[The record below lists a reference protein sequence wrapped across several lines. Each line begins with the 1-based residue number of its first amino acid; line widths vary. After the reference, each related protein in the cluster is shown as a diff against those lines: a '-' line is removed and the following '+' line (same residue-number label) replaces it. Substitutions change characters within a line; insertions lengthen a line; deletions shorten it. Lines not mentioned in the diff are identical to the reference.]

1 MSQFKFTESE
11 EALLRSMWHERTQ
24 KVITNVRRWSQLAN
38 KNPSWEYAYCSELE
52 ERSKLAELEKFGKK
66 FLGTGSYYK
75 TLVQSHS
82 GRWIR

>member
-11 EALLRSMWHERTQ
+11 EALLREMWHQRTQ
-24 KVITNVRRWSQLAN
+24 EVIANVKRWSELAI
-38 KNPSWEYAYCSELE
+38 KHPEWTYAYCSELE
-52 ERSKLAELEKFGKK
+52 ERSKLAELENFGKK

-75 TLVQSHS
+75 TLVHSDS